1 MKLNTTRFG
10 AVDVDSDLILTFTQ
24 PIIGFPEHRRFV
36 FIPVQEGGAVKWLQS
51 VESGELAFLV
61 MDPRAVVPDYQ
72 VELAAAE
79 LAELAAESV
88 DGLEVYTLVVV
99 PQDRSLVRTNLKAP
113 ILVNPRQRLAKQ
125 TILERSDYPVQY
137 LLARGQQDPDQKQE
151 AVHARSDS

>member
-1 MKLNTTRFG
+1 MKLQTTRFG

-24 PIIGFPEHRRFV
+24 PIIGFLEHRRFV

-125 TILERSDYPVQY
+125 TVLERSDYPVQY

>member
-1 MKLNTTRFG
+1 MKLQTTRFG
-10 AVDVDSDLILTFTQ
+10 AVDIDSELILTFTQ
-24 PIIGFPEHRRFV
+24 PIIGFPEQRRFV
-36 FIPVQEGGAVKWLQS
+36 LLPAGEGSSVKWLQS

-61 MDPRAVVPDYQ
+61 MDPRTVMPDYA
-72 VELAAAE
+72 VDLGGSE

-88 DGLEVYTLVVV
+88 SALDIYTLVVV

-113 ILVNPRQRLAKQ
+113 IMVNPRHRLAKQ

-137 LLARGQQDPDQKQE
+137 LLARGQQGPDRKQE

>member
-1 MKLNTTRFG
+1 MKLETTRFG
-10 AVDVDSDLILTFTQ
+10 AVDVEAELILTFTQ

-36 FIPVQEGGAVKWLQS
+36 FIPVPEGSGVKWLQS

-61 MDPRAVVPDYQ
+61 MNPRAVVADYR
-72 VELAAAE
+72 VELCESE
-79 LAELAAESV
+79 LAELAAESA
-88 DGLEVYTLVVV
+88 DCLDVYTLVVV

-113 ILVNPRQRLAKQ
+113 ILVNPEHRLAKQ

-137 LLARGQQDPDQKQE
+137 LLARGQQDPDQKEE

>member
-1 MKLNTTRFG
+1 MKLKTTRFG
-10 AVDVDSDLILTFTQ
+10 SIEVDSDLILTFTQ

-36 FIPVQEGGAVKWLQS
+36 LVPVAEGSGVKWLQS

-61 MDPRAVVPDYQ
+61 MDPRVVMPEYR
-72 VELAAAE
+72 VELGSPE

-88 DGLEVYTLVVV
+88 DKLEVYTLVVV
-99 PQDRSLVRTNLKAP
+99 PEDRSLVRTNLKAP
-113 ILVNPRQRLAKQ
+113 ILVNPHHRLAKQ

-137 LLARGQQDPDQKQE
+137 LLARGQQGPDQKQE